1 MLKLIK
7 SVIAIRPKRY
17 LRLRIFA
24 DGIIIGLFTGIVVG
38 LFRYLLALSEIYR
51 PMIYEFVKNEPEMI
65 FPYMLYFAGAA
76 TVSYTHLTLP
86 TKA

>member
-65 FPYMLYFAGAA
+65 FGKLQVEIEQKYNQE
-76 TVSYTHLTLP
+76 TLSIV
-86 TKA
+86 